1 MQHGVPVLTS
11 DEGGIPN
18 IVEDGV
24 TGAIVSA
31 QIIRKHSV
39 HEMLGCSATEEE
51 RTKSR
56 AFTPSRGTELA
67 NRLEQLLKD
76 PQLREQMGR
85 AGYDRYQKLFTLVAF
100 ERTMLRCLQES
111 MQ

>member
-1 MQHGVPVLTS
+1 ML
-11 DEGGIPN
+11 
-18 IVEDGV
+18 VEDGV
-24 TGAIVSA
+24 TGAVVSA
-31 QIIRKHSV
+31 QTIREHSV
-39 HEMLGCSATEEE
+39 NEMLGSSVTEEE

-56 AFTPSRGTELA
+56 AFNPARGTELA

-85 AGYDRYQKLFTLVAF
+85 AGYDRYQKLFTLEAF